1 MQCTTLPKRL
11 LNNID
16 RVNRNFLWGSSEN
29 TKKTHWV
36 GWHKVIKPKIEGGLS
51 IHSAR
56 GKNIALL
63 AKLNWRF
70 HLEKDA
76 IWTNVLRSKYCSHRR
91 LNARNKEKL
100 PCSRTWKALNK
111 GVEVFKR
118 GIRWISGRN
127 SELSLWHDS

>member
-1 MQCTTLPKRL
+1 MEGKPFVIGWLSCSHSSLNFHNFHVMQCMALPKRL

-36 GWHKVIKPKIEGGLS
+36 GWLGWHKVIKPTTEGGLG
-51 IHSAR
+51 IQSAR

-76 IWTNVLRSKYCSHRR
+76 IWTNVLRSKNCSPYR
-91 LNARNKEKL
+91 LK
-100 PCSRTWKALNK
+100 
-111 GVEVFKR
+111 F
-118 GIRWISGRN
+118 
-127 SELSLWHDS
+127 